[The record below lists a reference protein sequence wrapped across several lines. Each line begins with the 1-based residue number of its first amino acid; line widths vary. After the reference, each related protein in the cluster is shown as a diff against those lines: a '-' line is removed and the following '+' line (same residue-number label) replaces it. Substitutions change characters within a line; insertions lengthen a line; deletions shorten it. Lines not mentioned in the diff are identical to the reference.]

1 MEIVGMME
9 AARRRDWQE
18 WTPERKDR
26 ILERVLAGVE
36 KRKQRRRAARA
47 FLAGACTV
55 VLVGLLLR
63 LIGVDVVAFAR
74 G

>member
-1 MEIVGMME
+1 ME
-9 AARRRDWQE
+9 AARKRDWQE
-18 WTPERKDR
+18 WTADR
-26 ILERVLAGVE
+26 RERVLQRVLVGVE

-55 VLVGLLLR
+55 VLVGLVLR
-63 LIGVDVVAFAR
+63 LIGVEVVALAR